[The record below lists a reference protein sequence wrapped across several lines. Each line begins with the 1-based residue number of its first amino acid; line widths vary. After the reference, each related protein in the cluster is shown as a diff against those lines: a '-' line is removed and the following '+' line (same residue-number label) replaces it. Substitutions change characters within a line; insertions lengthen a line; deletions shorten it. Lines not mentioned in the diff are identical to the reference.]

1 LSQPLAPTPD
11 LYSPPDLSVPPD
23 NSYSAY
29 ESPAGASLDIYSPP
43 DLYSPPDNAFNY
55 QAPAAAIDSQSGFS
69 GYAAPPDDS
78 YVSSYL
84 SSGSA
89 PASAPSV
96 SSESGEEPAS
106 DYFFEYD
113 ASPLLPIV
121 DNDISYNGNG
131 GQAVISGSNSGYV
144 GASSSNSGYAGTS
157 SSNSGYAGASSSNS
171 GYAGAGSSNSGYAGV
186 SSSNSGYAG
195 ASSSNSGYAG
205 ASSSNSGYVGANI
218 LNSGFAGDSSSNYA
232 SFSSSNSGYAGT
244 SGQFVQSSVNNK
256 LPLSDQYGGVSQQGV
271 TTAEEDVYYV
281 PASDGFSGQNFA
293 PSFGNSDAWS
303 NVGFGPPP
311 FPTVVGTTI
320 IPSLDFSRPSQQGED
335 FRKLLSFFNCF

>member
-1 LSQPLAPTPD
+1 
-11 LYSPPDLSVPPD
+11 
-23 NSYSAY
+23 
-29 ESPAGASLDIYSPP
+29 LDIYSPP

-55 QAPAAAIDSQSGFS
+55 QAPAAVTESQSGFS

-96 SSESGEEPAS
+96 SSDGESSPE
-106 DYFFEYD
+106 YFFEYD

-121 DNDISYNGNG
+121 DNDISYDGNG
-131 GQAVISGSNSGYV
+131 GQAVSSG
-144 GASSSNSGYAGTS
+144 
-157 SSNSGYAGASSSNS
+157 SNSGYAGASSSNS
-171 GYAGAGSSNSGYAGV
+171 GYAGANSLNSGYVGASSSNSGYTGASSLNSGYV
-186 SSSNSGYAG
+186 GASSSNSAYAG
-195 ASSSNSGYAG
+195 ASSSNSA
-205 ASSSNSGYVGANI
+205 
-218 LNSGFAGDSSSNYA
+218 FAGDSSSNYA
-232 SFSSSNSGYAGT
+232 SVSSSNGDFAGPSGP
-244 SGQFVQSSVNNK
+244 FLQSSVNNK

-271 TTAEEDVYYV
+271 TTAEEDVYFV

-320 IPSLDFSRPSQQGED
+320 IPSLDFSRPAQQGED
-335 FRKLLSFFNCF
+335 FLEL

>member
-1 LSQPLAPTPD
+1 MPTSANYLKLCYNSGPVLSQPLAPTPD
-11 LYSPPDLSVPPD
+11 LYLPPDLSVPPD

-43 DLYSPPDNAFNY
+43 DLYSPPDNVFNY
-55 QAPAAAIDSQSGFS
+55 QAPAAAAESQSGFS

-121 DNDISYNGNG
+121 DNDISYDGNG
-131 GQAVISGSNSGYV
+131 GQADI
-144 GASSSNSGYAGTS
+144 SSSNGGYA
-157 SSNSGYAGASSSNS
+157 AA
-171 GYAGAGSSNSGYAGV
+171 

-205 ASSSNSGYVGANI
+205 ASSSNSGYAGASSLNSGYAGASSF
-218 LNSGFAGDSSSNYA
+218 NSGFAGDSSSNYA
-232 SFSSSNSGYAGT
+232 SVSSSNGGYAGS

-271 TTAEEDVYYV
+271 TNAEEDVYYV

-335 FRKLLSFFNCF
+335 FRNLL

>member
-1 LSQPLAPTPD
+1 MSQPLASTPD

-29 ESPAGASLDIYSPP
+29 ESPAGAALDIYSPP

-55 QAPAAAIDSQSGFS
+55 QAPAAATDSQSGFS

-89 PASAPSV
+89 PGPAPTV
-96 SSESGEEPAS
+96 SSESGEEPSS

-144 GASSSNSGYAGTS
+144 GASSSNSDYAGT
-157 SSNSGYAGASSSNS
+157 
-171 GYAGAGSSNSGYAGV
+171 

-205 ASSSNSGYVGANI
+205 ASSSNSGYAGASNSNSGYAGASSSNSGYAGASI

-232 SFSSSNSGYAGT
+232 SVSSSNGGYAGA

-271 TTAEEDVYYV
+271 TNAEEDVFFV

-335 FRKLLSFFNCF
+335 FIELLSFNNCFLLLSTV